1 MLRQKVLEILK
12 AACPD
17 VDFEGDAL
25 LIDNGV
31 LNSLAV
37 ITIIGALNEKFN
49 IEIDADDITAEN
61 FNTLDGLTRLVEE
74 KQK

>member
-1 MLRQKVLEILK
+1 MRQKVLETLK

-17 VDFEGDAL
+17 VDFEGNAL
-25 LIDNGV
+25 LIEDGV

-37 ITIIGALNEKFN
+37 ITIIGELNEKFN
-49 IEIDADDITAEN
+49 IEIDADDITVEN
-61 FNTLDGLTRLVEE
+61 FNSLDGLTRLVEK